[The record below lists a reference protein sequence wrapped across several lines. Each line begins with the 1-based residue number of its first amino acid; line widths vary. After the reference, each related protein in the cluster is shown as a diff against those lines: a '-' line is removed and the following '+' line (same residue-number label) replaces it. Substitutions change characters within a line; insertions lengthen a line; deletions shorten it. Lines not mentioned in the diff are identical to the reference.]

1 MAEAD
6 ARASGDGDGVKS
18 FIGHLDMTGI
28 ITGAAADA
36 APQPGRS
43 SLAGP
48 ADTGSGAGDPAAAPE
63 AGSRFFQRLQRRYA
77 SQLPLL
83 PAGAPTPPSIA
94 TTFAT
99 LRAQGNPPGAAL
111 RILRQLVM
119 HRLIVLDCAQQ
130 ALDVITHGVT
140 ALAEF
145 ALDVA
150 CSEAFT
156 ELDARHG
163 APMSSL
169 GKRAQL
175 WVVGMGKLGAR
186 ELNVSSDIDLIYIYD
201 EDGETTGTPDGRGRI
216 SNQEY
221 FSRAVRLIFGI
232 DRRHH
237 RARLRV
243 SGGSGAAPQRQFGAA
258 RRVAGRP

>member
-28 ITGAAADA
+28 MTGATADA

-43 SLAGP
+43 RLEGP
-48 ADTGSGAGDPAAAPE
+48 ADTGSGAGDSAATPE

-83 PAGAPTPPSIA
+83 PAGAPTPASIA

-119 HRLIVLDCAQQ
+119 HRLIVLD
-130 ALDVITHGVT
+130 
-140 ALAEF
+140 
-145 ALDVA
+145 
-150 CSEAFT
+150 
-156 ELDARHG
+156 
-163 APMSSL
+163 
-169 GKRAQL
+169 
-175 WVVGMGKLGAR
+175 
-186 ELNVSSDIDLIYIYD
+186 
-201 EDGETTGTPDGRGRI
+201 
-216 SNQEY
+216 
-221 FSRAVRLIFGI
+221 
-232 DRRHH
+232 
-237 RARLRV
+237 
-243 SGGSGAAPQRQFGAA
+243 
-258 RRVAGRP
+258 